1 MQQCARARRTQ
12 YSPSEDSVMVA
23 RELEVANR
31 IRGGSEIFSIRQM
44 ASIHQMSIPFLREF
58 ADTHGIIFAGA
69 DGNRTKRLSSA
80 TINRE
85 RVHTSAILARSVSR
99 KPVASLDCEKITPE
113 LRERARRRD
122 QESVNGFVEYL
133 RELSLT
139 HTREEAA
146 KQAGISP
153 TFMRTMAYDQ
163 NLVFLGEST
172 SVTRSVTP
180 VEIRKLQ
187 GSLFRPSNK
196 VKSATSRLLRQ
207 YVMDDSVDEF

>member
-1 MQQCARARRTQ
+1 
-12 YSPSEDSVMVA
+12 
-23 RELEVANR
+23 
-31 IRGGSEIFSIRQM
+31 
-44 ASIHQMSIPFLREF
+44 
-58 ADTHGIIFAGA
+58 
-69 DGNRTKRLSSA
+69 
-80 TINRE
+80 
-85 RVHTSAILARSVSR
+85 
-99 KPVASLDCEKITPE
+99 
-113 LRERARRRD
+113 
-122 QESVNGFVEYL
+122 VNGFVEYL

-180 VEIRKLQ
+180 AEIRKLQ